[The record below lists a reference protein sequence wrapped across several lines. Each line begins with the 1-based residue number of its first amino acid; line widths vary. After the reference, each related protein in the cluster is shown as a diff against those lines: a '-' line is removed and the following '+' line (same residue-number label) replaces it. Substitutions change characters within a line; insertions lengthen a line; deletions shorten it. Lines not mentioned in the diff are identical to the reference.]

1 MQKYSANDLRQLRRN
16 DVKVVRRARKTIFS
30 LGLWCPRRMRERRID
45 LIDGSALPSPSTMT
59 SSVQPTGSM
68 QQCCIW
74 SSSMSSLPDDVSEG
88 LQLNCIWSPSIA
100 AVDYNE
106 LSTTVP
112 LMQCI
117 WSPSIALDFTMA
129 PESTTEVTSSSIP
142 TIVGHRPGARSNN
155 STRHSVLRP
164 IRRSDRSLVRPHL
177 QRHDCQKTEQLVGA
191 THNIRSLG
199 KSLEAIKQLAKDE
212 QIGILCL
219 TETHLESDPIDL
231 RRLRT
236 EGFQVFER
244 ARPLK
249 ASANADTIHYRNFG
263 GVAIIASPTIRLTK
277 LNTGST
283 SSFEHLCSRVT
294 SHGSSCVVLLIYR
307 PGSQP
312 VSTLFFDELSA
323 MLEALATS
331 SDPLIVTGDVNI
343 RLDRPDDPNCK
354 RFNEL
359 IDSFGFNNR
368 VTEPT
373 HDRGGLLDVL
383 LTRSDLPPPTTT
395 LINTGFS
402 DHLLIKWSTD
412 LRVKPPP
419 YTTSTRRS
427 WSRLNVD
434 EFRSAV
440 EHSTLCDAE
449 LLNTLDVDQMGSLYN
464 DVVTSI
470 LDKMIPV
477 KTVTI
482 RKRSSDPW
490 YDESCRDEKRV
501 AGLLQRHYIRSTNP
515 DDRATNRSLWL
526 DQTRKYRRLLNTKRS
541 NFWLDEINSN
551 RSAPRKLWQSIDN
564 SSRPPSRTCQRLTA
578 S

>member
-1 MQKYSANDLRQLRRN
+1 MFFEYLYLHRVNINIFIDPCGTRALI
-16 DVKVVRRARKTIFS
+16 VVFK
-30 LGLWCPRRMRERRID
+30 
-45 LIDGSALPSPSTMT
+45 
-59 SSVQPTGSM
+59 
-68 QQCCIW
+68 
-74 SSSMSSLPDDVSEG
+74 
-88 LQLNCIWSPSIA
+88 
-100 AVDYNE
+100 
-106 LSTTVP
+106 
-112 LMQCI
+112 
-117 WSPSIALDFTMA
+117 
-129 PESTTEVTSSSIP
+129 
-142 TIVGHRPGARSNN
+142 
-155 STRHSVLRP
+155 
-164 IRRSDRSLVRPHL
+164 
-177 QRHDCQKTEQLVGA
+177 QLVGA

-236 EGFQVFER
+236 EGFQVLER

-249 ASANADTIHYRNFG
+249 ASTSADTIHYRNFG

-277 LNTGST
+277 LKTGNT

-294 SHGSSCVVLLIYR
+294 SNGSSCVVSTGSSLL
-307 PGSQP
+307 
-312 VSTLFFDELSA
+312 FDELSA

-331 SDPLIVTGDVNI
+331 SDPLIVTGDVNN

-359 IDSFGFNNR
+359 IESFGLDNR

-383 LTRSDLPPPTTT
+383 LTRSDLSPPTTT
-395 LINTGFS
+395 LIETGLS

-449 LLNTLDVDQMGSLYN
+449 LLNKLDVNQLGSLYN
-464 DVVTSI
+464 DVITGI
-470 LDKMIPV
+470 LYELIPV

-501 AGLLQRHYIRSTNP
+501 AGLLQRHYSP
-515 DDRATNRSLWL
+515 MLM
-526 DQTRKYRRLLNTKRS
+526 TR
-541 NFWLDEINSN
+541 
-551 RSAPRKLWQSIDN
+551 Q
-564 SSRPPSRTCQRLTA
+564 
-578 S
+578 